1 MSGLRLNDKKTEAL
15 WIGSS
20 IENDKILLPGKNL
33 KWPKTKVKTLGLWI
47 STDPDLSTRLNY
59 DEKLE
64 KVKEILNCWKYRR
77 LTLLG
82 KITVLKSLVV
92 SQLVYL
98 LSPLRS
104 NNKILHEINDL
115 FHSFLWN
122 GKSDKIRRKVMIND
136 PRDGSLRMID
146 LISFNK
152 SLKTTWIKKYLD
164 NDNYGKWKIF
174 LDIVL
179 KKYGCQSFFSY
190 NLNASDISKLIGLLR

>member
-1 MSGLRLNDKKTEAL
+1 MDFDGPRF
-15 WIGSS
+15 
-20 IENDKILLPGKNL
+20 
-33 KWPKTKVKTLGLWI
+33 VQ
-47 STDPDLSTRLNY
+47 RLNY

-115 FHSFLWN
+115 FYSFLWN
-122 GKSDKIRRKVMIND
+122 GKSDKIN
-136 PRDGSLRMID
+136 
-146 LISFNK
+146 
-152 SLKTTWIKKYLD
+152 IKL
-164 NDNYGKWKIF
+164 
-174 LDIVL
+174 
-179 KKYGCQSFFSY
+179 
-190 NLNASDISKLIGLLR
+190 